1 MYKIL
6 ALFFCAVVIIC
17 AVSYPPKKNVDTL
30 DSAFY
35 DHLSDIQED
44 TTLAFQDYKAKKVV
58 YVIVHCIA
66 SDPTKKRWTAPM
78 LKTFF
83 TTPVKKGGRGWTK
96 YGYNEYID
104 YSGNLWE
111 LTPIDC
117 NEYVD
122 YHELT
127 NNASGYNSI
136 SFAISLEGGVEY
148 KNGKIVSKDN
158 FSEIQKQML
167 KSRLRAFKTK
177 WPWVKIIPHNSVSN
191 KDCPV
196 LDLEEILKD
205 L

>member
-17 AVSYPPKKNVDTL
+17 AVSYPPKKNVDTI

-35 DHLSDIQED
+35 DHLSDIEED

-96 YGYNEYID
+96 YGYNEYLD
-104 YSGNLWE
+104 YDGNLWE

-117 NEYVD
+117 NDYVD

-158 FSEIQKQML
+158 FSDIQKQML

-177 WPWVKIIPHNSVSN
+177 WPWVKIIPHNSVSQ

-196 LDLEEILKD
+196 IDLDQILKE